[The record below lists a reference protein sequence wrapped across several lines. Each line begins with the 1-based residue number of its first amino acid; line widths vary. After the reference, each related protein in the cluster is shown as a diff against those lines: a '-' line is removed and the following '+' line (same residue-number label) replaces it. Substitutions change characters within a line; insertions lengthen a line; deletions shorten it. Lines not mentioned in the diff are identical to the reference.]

1 VLRWNARSV
10 ECDSNI
16 CIFLICESIFFNH
29 GSVLQQKD
37 IKMLRENQRQI
48 LKIASI
54 ATSVDGPIATG
65 AVSVTKCHPCRHLI
79 CIYWLCNPIIRDA
92 IFPPPHPNK
101 QNYSVLLFYN
111 ILQVSMQ
118 VQVIWKSVLRNGN
131 GLNKIFI

>member
-1 VLRWNARSV
+1 M
-10 ECDSNI
+10 

-65 AVSVTKCHPCRHLI
+65 AVSVTKCHPCR
-79 CIYWLCNPIIRDA
+79 YFMGAFFCN
-92 IFPPPHPNK
+92 
-101 QNYSVLLFYN
+101 LLE
-111 ILQVSMQ
+111 VGDSS
-118 VQVIWKSVLRNGN
+118 KREASHSR
-131 GLNKIFI
+131 

>member
-1 VLRWNARSV
+1 M
-10 ECDSNI
+10 ECDSNM

-65 AVSVTKCHPCRHLI
+65 AVSARLPRLE
-79 CIYWLCNPIIRDA
+79 RD
-92 IFPPPHPNK
+92 FC
-101 QNYSVLLFYN
+101 LLYGC
-111 ILQVSMQ
+111 VS
-118 VQVIWKSVLRNGN
+118 S
-131 GLNKIFI
+131 